1 MVEEYTKVSHNLL
14 DKGQIPVVELE
25 DLNLCQIQGIN
36 HLRQAAEDIEVF
48 NGFEI
53 YSKAL
58 EKLEK
63 QEVAH
68 A

>member
-1 MVEEYTKVSHNLL
+1 L
-14 DKGQIPVVELE
+14 P
-25 DLNLCQIQGIN
+25 QGIK
-36 HLRQAAEDIEVF
+36 HLRQAAEDIEAF

-63 QEVAH
+63 QELAH